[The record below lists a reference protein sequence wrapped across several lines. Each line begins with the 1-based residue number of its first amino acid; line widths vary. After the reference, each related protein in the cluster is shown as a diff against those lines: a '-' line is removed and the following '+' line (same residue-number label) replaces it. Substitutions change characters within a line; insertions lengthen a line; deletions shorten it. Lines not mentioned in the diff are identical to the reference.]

1 MKGDDKLSFLLN
13 NSLENQLT
21 MIIISITKNT
31 FIIISHEEIIY
42 YEKIRN
48 DF

>member
-1 MKGDDKLSFLLN
+1 MKGDDKVSFLLN
-13 NSLENQLT
+13 NNSQNQLT
-21 MIIISITKNT
+21 MIIISTIKNT
-31 FIIISHEEIIY
+31 FITISHEEIIY